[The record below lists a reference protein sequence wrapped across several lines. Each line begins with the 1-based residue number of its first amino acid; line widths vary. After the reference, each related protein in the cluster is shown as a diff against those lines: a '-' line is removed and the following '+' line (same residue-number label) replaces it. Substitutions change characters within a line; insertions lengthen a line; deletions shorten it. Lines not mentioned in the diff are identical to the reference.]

1 MIPLEGNMDIN
12 IILGILLILLIIYFV
27 VLVVFL
33 RMRNQQVEKARE
45 WNKFRDGLVVQA
57 QEDQVKAHRI
67 SLSIKEKYSDLGI
80 PYDEDRDRAIAILGK
95 ISDNARATL
104 HDRNHRSPISD
115 NPEPFSWNTFL
126 IAPLWREYQQRQG
139 WWQTTQKIESKLSR
153 NPSGFSSVE
162 KLCGRLA
169 EKGKIVRAEFE
180 SIIKALATLKQ
191 AFQDEA
197 RTTTQFR
204 DQMEELIQLDQK
216 IDKTIDIYL
225 MGKELSP
232 KQVATAASTL
242 GSYQRAYERLNQ
254 TLITSKEIRQDSR
267 SQLVKNQVL
276 IDTIDALL
284 KIEEEANRPVQT
296 FRDALNEEIEL
307 IREQEQKRVI
317 GIYLKQDAQD
327 QPERLRTLEKNLRV
341 LTHER
346 VKLEERLRRGEKE
359 IRLTEEWM
367 QTIQPPFTIDQ
378 TNIVLEEVQK
388 QQLMLDRII
397 QTSED
402 LDLLSSQIFIDP
414 QKLASNRTE
423 FDQRVKNYLELL
435 QGLGNLIPPAIERI
449 RTAIK
454 KLRPLNKHYHNSLN
468 LDALTTEIQTLEE
481 SWAATQDLYQIRES
495 QIKSLTTNLHQFEKS
510 LQQINQFCQKAE
522 SQYQICVSDRADLQR
537 IIEDQT
543 FVEYHQVMQVI
554 SREDQL
560 PFSDQAGEYAD
571 QAEELNTALE
581 QIDTDFDS
589 ATREAAR
596 LLANMKTT
604 WGSYKTLYSDEMK
617 AYQALVKKMKTL
629 KSRFEGYQDH
639 NLSVIRTRVAEP
651 VVEIT
656 GWLQLI
662 PSQSIQDLREHT
674 DLGYDWYEKMGELI
688 KDLAEEDQRYSHAK
702 DEAQSAI
709 NGAKSAILD
718 AETALNKIPWRVKSG
733 SNRSQA
739 AAQRNPVLEHS
750 YRYLDSAE
758 TAYREITDPD
768 IEYSN
773 SVDKAVS
780 DLKERVCLNAD
791 HAKATAKDIHRE
803 IGEQIDDIKQ
813 KCRDLEKTLADGQG
827 FSMRLD
833 DTGFTSQWAQI
844 YRKYS
849 RFESELQ
856 RQSSYREAFSYLEQ
870 ALIESRYQIERMREF
885 ERSG

>member
-1 MIPLEGNMDIN
+1 MDIN

-33 RMRNQQVEKARE
+33 RVRNQQVEKAHE

-57 QEDQVKAHRI
+57 QDDQVKAHRI
-67 SLSIKEKYSDLGI
+67 SLSIKEKYGDLGI

-95 ISDNARATL
+95 ISDNARAAL

-126 IAPLWREYQQRQG
+126 IAPLWMEYQQRQE
-139 WWQTTQKIESKLSR
+139 WWHTTQKIQSR
-153 NPSGFSSVE
+153 LARNLSGFSSVE
-162 KLCGRLA
+162 KHCGRLD
-169 EKGKIVRAEFE
+169 EKGKFVQAEFV
-180 SIIKALATLKQ
+180 SIKKALATLQ
-191 AFQDEA
+191 RAFKDEA
-197 RTTTQFR
+197 RTTTQFQ
-204 DQMEELIQLDQK
+204 DQLQELTQLDQK
-216 IDKTIDIYL
+216 IDKTVDIYL
-225 MGKELSP
+225 MDNELSP

-242 GSYQRAYERLNQ
+242 GSFQRAYERLNQ

-267 SQLVKNQVL
+267 SQLVKNRVL
-276 IDTIDALL
+276 SDTIDALL
-284 KIEEEANRPVQT
+284 KIEEKANRPVQT
-296 FRDALNEEIEL
+296 FRDALNEEIL
-307 IREQEQKRVI
+307 SIQEQEQKRVI
-317 GIYLKQDAQD
+317 GIYLKQEAQD
-327 QPERLRTLEKNLRV
+327 QHERLRVLEKNLRV

-359 IRLTEEWM
+359 IRLTEEWI
-367 QTIQPPFTIDQ
+367 QSIQPPFTIDQ

-388 QQLMLDRII
+388 QQLLLARLI
-397 QTSED
+397 QSSED

-423 FDQRVKNYLELL
+423 FDQRVKNYQDLL

-454 KLRPLNKHYHNSLN
+454 KLLPLNAHYHNSLN
-468 LDALTTEIQTLEE
+468 LDGLTTEIQSLEE
-481 SWAATQDLYQIRES
+481 SWTATQNLYQIRES
-495 QIKSLTTNLHQFEKS
+495 QIKPLTANLHQFEKS
-510 LQQINQFCQKAE
+510 LQKINQACQKAE
-522 SQYQICVSDRADLQR
+522 SQYQICASDRADLQR
-537 IIEDQT
+537 IVEDQA

-571 QAEELNTALE
+571 QAEQLNVALE

-596 LLANMKTT
+596 LLANMKTM

-617 AYQALVKKMKTL
+617 SYQALVKKMTTL

-639 NLSVIRTRVAEP
+639 NLSVIRTKVREP

-674 DLGYDWYEKMGELI
+674 NQGYDCYEKMGEII
-688 KDLAEEDQRYSHAK
+688 KELSDEDRRYGLAK
-702 DEAQSAI
+702 DKAQSAI
-709 NGAKSAILD
+709 SGAKSAILD
-718 AETALNKIPWRVKSG
+718 AENALNNIPWRVNNT
-733 SNRSQA
+733 NRSQTET
-739 AAQRNPVLEHS
+739 QRNPVLEHS

-758 TAYREITDPD
+758 TAYREITEPE
-768 IEYSN
+768 IEYNN
-773 SVDKAVS
+773 SVEKAVS
-780 DLKERVCLNAD
+780 DLNERVCLSAD
-791 HAKATAKDIHRE
+791 HAKATAKEIHRE
-803 IGEQIDDIKQ
+803 IGEQIADISQ

-827 FSMRLD
+827 FSTRLD

-844 YRKYS
+844 YRKYG
-849 RFESELQ
+849 RFENELQ

-870 ALIESRYQIERMREF
+870 ALIETRYQIERMREF

>member
-1 MIPLEGNMDIN
+1 
-12 IILGILLILLIIYFV
+12 
-27 VLVVFL
+27 
-33 RMRNQQVEKARE
+33 
-45 WNKFRDGLVVQA
+45 
-57 QEDQVKAHRI
+57 
-67 SLSIKEKYSDLGI
+67 
-80 PYDEDRDRAIAILGK
+80 
-95 ISDNARATL
+95 
-104 HDRNHRSPISD
+104 
-115 NPEPFSWNTFL
+115 
-126 IAPLWREYQQRQG
+126 LWREYQQRQG
-139 WWQTTQKIESKLSR
+139 WWQTTQKIEARLGR
-153 NPSGFSSVE
+153 NSSGFSSVE

-169 EKGKIVRAEFE
+169 EKGKFVRAEFG
-180 SIIKALATLKQ
+180 SVKKALATLKQ

-197 RTTTQFR
+197 RTVSQFQ
-204 DQMEELIQLDQK
+204 DQQKELIQLDRQ

-225 MGKELSP
+225 MDKELSP
-232 KQVATAASTL
+232 KQVATAASSL
-242 GSYQRAYERLNQ
+242 GSYQRAYQRLNQ

-284 KIEEEANRPVQT
+284 KIEEEADRPVQT
-296 FRDALNEEIEL
+296 FRETLNQEIVS
-307 IREQEQKRVI
+307 IQEQEQKRVI

-327 QPERLRTLEKNLRV
+327 QHERLRTLEKNLRV

-346 VKLEERLRRGEKE
+346 VKLEERIKRGEKE
-359 IRLTEEWM
+359 IRLTEEWI
-367 QTIQPPFTIDQ
+367 QSIQPPFTIDQ

-388 QQLMLDRII
+388 QQLMLAGII

-423 FDQRVKNYLELL
+423 FDQQVENYQDLL

-449 RTAIK
+449 STAIK
-454 KLRPLNKHYHNSLN
+454 KLRPLNAHYHSSLN
-468 LDALTTEIQTLEE
+468 LDALTTEIQSLEE
-481 SWAATQDLYQIRES
+481 RWAATQDLYQIRES
-495 QIKSLTTNLHQFEKS
+495 QIKAFTENLHQFEKS
-510 LQQINQFCQKAE
+510 LQQINQTSQKAE
-522 SQYQICVSDRADLQR
+522 SQYQICASDRADLQH

-581 QIDTDFDS
+581 QIDTNFDS

-596 LLANMKTT
+596 LLANMKTM

-617 AYQALVKKMKTL
+617 AYQVLVKKMTTL

-639 NLSVIRTRVAEP
+639 NLSVMRVRVTQP
-651 VVEIT
+651 IVEIS
-656 GWLQLI
+656 GWLQLV

-674 DLGYDWYEKMGELI
+674 DQGYDCYEKMGEIIEELS
-688 KDLAEEDQRYSHAK
+688 EEDRRYSLAK

-709 NGAKSAILD
+709 NAARTAVLD
-718 AETALNKIPWRVKSG
+718 AEDALNNIPWRV
-733 SNRSQA
+733 NRYTNQSRA
-739 AAQRNPVLEHS
+739 ETQRNPLLEHS

-758 TAYREITDPD
+758 TAYREITDPE
-768 IEYSN
+768 IEYNN
-773 SVDKAVS
+773 SVEKAVS
-780 DLKERVCLNAD
+780 DLKERVCRSAD

-803 IGEQIDDIKQ
+803 ISEQIGDINR
-813 KCRDLEKTLADGQG
+813 KCQDLEKTLADGQG

-849 RFESELQ
+849 SFESELQ

-870 ALIESRYQIERMREF
+870 ALIEARYQIERMREF